1 MGNIDRDV
9 IKAAPS
15 WAEGLNNYQRQKHQ
29 HLFEGETP
37 KPFYVTRHFKSREEA
52 AVNPITQKFNDHD
65 IEHTLKTMEQTGLNR
80 SLNRAWDKQLL
91 REQHFDVITQ
101 QPKKGHVH
109 EVPYVQR
116 LKPPSL
122 VTANHVAYNILSG
135 KGLDEHHWAAPGKRP
150 DRIPTPPRKEPFVTA
165 VNKPREVNLL
175 NGRYIDHH
183 EERTKWEMDRNRE
196 AVVDKFWETHDFNPV
211 SCSYYDQEKELYYQK
226 RIKEMLLSQ
235 GSNAISK
242 LPPTLA
248 ASESLMYDICTGVVK
263 DPVRLRQKI
272 EADRIALENRASK
285 IGAEER
291 MRLGGDVR
299 QDIAAERQLARVS
312 HNRYLDVTA
321 RGFHIITNSEFDK
334 DGLRRLRRRN
344 CGRRCGNSSRFWP
357 MTKSH
362 PTGLGPACSKIPCR
376 DSSAEWVLRRAN
388 DPRALQAARQS
399 HRQGVGNRRVC
410 QVLESAQ
417 VPLTRVQKIH
427 KRLWVFPRRLKASSG
442 RRALPRHPRHARRPL
457 RVMRYHPSIS
467 LERDETC

>member
-272 EADRIALENRASK
+272 EAVRIALENRASK

-334 DGLRRLRRRN
+334 DGLPPPAQTKLRPSLWEFKQILADDKKPSDRPRSN
-344 CGRRCGNSSRFWP
+344 VQQNSMQRQLSR
-357 MTKSH
+357 M
-362 PTGLGPACSKIPCR
+362 G
-376 DSSAEWVLRRAN
+376 
-388 DPRALQAARQS
+388 
-399 HRQGVGNRRVC
+399 
-410 QVLESAQ
+410 SAQ
-417 VPLTRVQKIH
+417 SQRSQSAAGSAPVSQAGSRQPT
-427 KRLWVFPRRLKASSG
+427 SMSG
-442 RRALPRHPRHARRPL
+442 ARIRTGAFNQ
-457 RVMRYHPSIS
+457 SAKDS
-467 LERDETC
+467 